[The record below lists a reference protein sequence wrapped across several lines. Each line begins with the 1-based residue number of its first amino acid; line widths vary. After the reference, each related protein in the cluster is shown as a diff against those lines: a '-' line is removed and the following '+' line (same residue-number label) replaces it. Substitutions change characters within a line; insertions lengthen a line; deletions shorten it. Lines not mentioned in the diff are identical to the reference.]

1 MPCNPCAVWGAE
13 CARVRPLLYLV
24 SMASWRL
31 CSLPP
36 LCGPGGGGWEGLRA
50 AAGQIVYIKMVIVQL
65 NNVVRTFY
73 TFVRAGGGRGRGP
86 RADEIARA
94 SRRIAAEAE
103 RLNSNLISIITQ
115 PTAGR
120 AHVHTPISIS
130 THGNAE
136 GLSCTVL
143 CHFYLPSPLIPGRR
157 HPSATPRRA
166 GMHCAPA

>member
-1 MPCNPCAVWGAE
+1 MRGCAPY
-13 CARVRPLLYLV
+13 CILYL
-24 SMASWRL
+24 WRL
-31 CSLPP
+31 GVSALSLRYV
-36 LCGPGGGGWEGLRA
+36 GLGVGDGRGCA
-50 AAGQIVYIKMVIVQL
+50 QPQVYIKMVIVQL